1 MQIDWENFDK
11 KDLFELRL
19 KGGVPNFGYMSCS
32 KRAKF
37 VQFLVKNDF
46 LSFKGMFQ
54 DLVKIAN
61 ESNPGPNV
69 KADSSYMVLYLVEHS
84 FEYESLSGSGS
95 PYRPTPARIMKGETV
110 VTDKSHRLMN
120 MGTGNP

>member
-1 MQIDWENFDK
+1 MQIDWENFSK

-19 KGGVPNFGYMSCS
+19 KGVVPNFGYMSCS
-32 KRAKF
+32 KRARF

-46 LSFKGMFQ
+46 ISFKGMFQ

-69 KADSSYMVLYLVEHS
+69 KGDSSYIGLYHVEHS
-84 FEYESLSGSGS
+84 FQFEELGSS
-95 PYRPTPARIMKGETV
+95 PYRATPRTISKGNRV
-110 VTDKSHRLMN
+110 VTDKSHRLLN
-120 MGTGNP
+120 MGFPNP